1 VQLSDVIVS
10 VASEQ
15 SALKAMSYVAP
26 FFLVHALNP
35 FTEMIFSSSPLC
47 S

>member
-1 VQLSDVIVS
+1 MQPSVVIVS

-15 SALKAMSYVAP
+15 SALNTMSYVAP

-35 FTEMIFSSSPLC
+35 FTEMILSSSPLC